1 MDRRLL
7 KRKIVSIK
15 AEVVLEGK
23 KSAGLIENI
32 SEGGIYLVTT
42 PAKQATEFSAGK
54 TANVRFIGPSGTTID
69 LHCNVL
75 WGYKTPPH
83 GLTQS
88 VGMEI
93 KTSSQEFTDFY
104 NGL

>member
-1 MDRRLL
+1 MMERRLL

-15 AEVVLEGK
+15 AEV
-23 KSAGLIENI
+23 GLIENI
-32 SEGGIYLVTT
+32 SEGGIYLVT
-42 PAKQATEFSAGK
+42 ASSKHAGEFSAGK
-54 TANVRFIGPSGTTID
+54 AANVRFIGPSGATID
-69 LHCNVL
+69 LHCNIL

-83 GLTQS
+83 GMTHS

-93 KTSSQEFTDFY
+93 KTPSQEFTDFY